1 VTVRR
6 RIIYVLAGIGLVIL
20 PALAGAQ
27 GSSQPG
33 AAPSARVGATIFY
46 DYTFTNTPRSTDA
59 EGSEFRGSA
68 FEVKRA
74 YINITGSL
82 SPVVSFRVTPDV
94 RRETGSGGSLDGSLT
109 FRLKYA
115 YAQFSLDQWM
125 RPGSRIRAG
134 VIQTPYIESQEG
146 VYRYRFQ
153 GTVFVER
160 DGGQSSAD
168 AGVSF
173 RTPLPDRYGDVQ
185 VGLYNGEGYSQPD
198 ANGKVSVQVM
208 ATVRPFAASD
218 GPAAG
223 LRATA
228 FYDHGYYVQN
238 TKRRRFFANA
248 MVEHARFNAGVDVV
262 VGSDQTRTFAPE
274 VDSTGVSF
282 FVTPF
287 FQEKGRGFE
296 GLLRYDRYSSDSG
309 AADGTRNRV
318 IVGGAYWF
326 PNTGSAQAA
335 LLVDFEQVTASGGLF
350 ASERKQQRI
359 SLHGLINF

>member
-1 VTVRR
+1 
-6 RIIYVLAGIGLVIL
+6 
-20 PALAGAQ
+20 
-27 GSSQPG
+27 
-33 AAPSARVGATIFY
+33 
-46 DYTFTNTPRSTDA
+46 
-59 EGSEFRGSA
+59 
-68 FEVKRA
+68 
-74 YINITGSL
+74 
-82 SPVVSFRVTPDV
+82 
-94 RRETGSGGSLDGSLT
+94 
-109 FRLKYA
+109 
-115 YAQFSLDQWM
+115 
-125 RPGSRIRAG
+125 
-134 VIQTPYIESQEG
+134 
-146 VYRYRFQ
+146 
-153 GTVFVER
+153 VFVER

-287 FQEKGRGFE
+287 FQEKGSGFE